1 MSAMKSRKHVSK
13 EKAKKS
19 LFNSEAA
26 GATVIAAVLLLAMI
40 FTVIAVIKVEYV
52 PQWKTDAEVL
62 HMNQVQN
69 DMTELKSTVDMVS
82 FLMLSNSSSSFYGF
96 PATVSFNMGGGEIPI
111 LEPSKSSGTLS
122 INDETCRM
130 VLVSNIDLT
139 ADPTNST
146 TKIIECGGITYFSDN
161 RQYLDQV
168 LRYEAGGLIL
178 AQGNK
183 SLVKQPPAFNI
194 KNIDDHNYTLWIRA
208 INITG
213 KPDSISSNS
222 DASVRL
228 TGIRNSIIYDS
239 NDIIGNDTEA
249 SIISS
254 FCVIFTNYPDAWEN
268 YLNESAENA
277 GLKYGTDY
285 IVDRTSPN
293 NICLSLYTTAN
304 KKINRIYAGESSIQ
318 TELQGT

>member
-1 MSAMKSRKHVSK
+1 MKPIKNVSK

-40 FTVIAVIKVEYV
+40 FTLLAVIKVEYV

-82 FLMLSNSSSSFYGF
+82 FLMVSNSSSSFYGF
-96 PATVSFNMGGGEIPI
+96 PATVSFSMGGGEIPI

-122 INDETCRM
+122 INDEPCQM
-130 VLVSNIDLT
+130 VLVSNINLT
-139 ADPTNST
+139 ANTTDNTNKT
-146 TKIIECGGITYFSDN
+146 IECGGITYFSDN

-183 SLVKQPPAFNI
+183 SLMKQPPAFNI
-194 KNIDDHNYTLWIRA
+194 QNMDNHNYTLSIQA

-213 KPDSISSNS
+213 KADSMSSNT

-239 NDIIGNDTEA
+239 NDIIGNNTNSEIT
-249 SIISS
+249 SV
-254 FCVIFTNYPDAWEN
+254 FCVIFTNYPNAWET
-268 YLNESAENA
+268 YLNETAENA

-285 IVDRTSPN
+285 IVERTGLD

-304 KKINRIYAGESSIQ
+304 KKINRVYAGESSIQ